1 MLDARTIQSVQ
12 VIRGL
17 QGYLANNGL
26 LQFQFNASISS
37 MSPTRGSFIGGTL
50 VTISGDGFT
59 SADTRV
65 IVGSTD
71 YTSLATV
78 TYSQITFI
86 TPALTIGAYL
96 DQGIPVTIVVGTNRA
111 ICLPSACTFRWSTS
125 VTPYINSV
133 SPTSITGPTT
143 LTLTGQNF
151 QAIGSVMAANI
162 HVTINGH
169 ACNATSIT
177 NSSITCS
184 IGNVEAGNYSVVA
197 SIDGLF

>member
-1 MLDARTIQSVQ
+1 
-12 VIRGL
+12 
-17 QGYLANNGL
+17 
-26 LQFQFNASISS
+26 
-37 MSPTRGSFIGGTL
+37 
-50 VTISGDGFT
+50 
-59 SADTRV
+59 
-65 IVGSTD
+65 
-71 YTSLATV
+71 
-78 TYSQITFI
+78 
-86 TPALTIGAYL
+86 
-96 DQGIPVTIVVGTNRA
+96 
-111 ICLPSACTFRWSTS
+111 
-125 VTPYINSV
+125 V